1 MATLPVPPVRSV
13 AVGSRRMLHALR
25 WWGPA
30 ALALAAGFAD
40 LWRGG
45 VVVAPALLVL
55 AYVGL
60 VPLAVL
66 RR

>member
-1 MATLPVPPVRSV
+1 MATLPVPPVRSA
-13 AVGSRRMLHALR
+13 AVGARRMLHALR

-45 VVVAPALLVL
+45 VVVAPALLAL
-55 AYVGL
+55 AYVVL

>member
-1 MATLPVPPVRSV
+1 MRTTTATMTEAAATRLASLR
-13 AVGSRRMLHALR
+13 AMR

-30 ALALAAGFAD
+30 ALALAAGYAD

-45 VVVAPALLVL
+45 VVLAPALLVL
-55 AYVGL
+55 AYVVL
-60 VPLAVL
+60 IPVAVL